1 MKAQTPRS
9 TYRWLPAVIALAL
22 ALISCRALTPQAETP
37 TPERITPPLV
47 TDAPPVL
54 PTVEV
59 APTEAM
65 PTVTA
70 DVPPPVVAPTPWPTV
85 TPEPAADLTPNGP
98 WLLINMGE
106 GLWATNADGSALTQ
120 LTNERVVG
128 PNDLS
133 LAVQPGGRL
142 VAYITGDADHT
153 HNLTLKLLSL
163 PDGGTKTITRLTNAG
178 TEPGNEAML
187 DSRIEAVRAIADF
200 DSLAWSPDGSMLAFI
215 GVQDGPTADLYTYS
229 AGSGEIRR
237 LTDGPSQGYG
247 PHWSPDG
254 RFIVHFGVNSFGT
267 GAGFSMAGGWA
278 AWASG
283 AGVKTLFTGGGS
295 GQEFAGWV
303 NDRQFL
309 INAWRPDCGPQNLRV
324 MDVETGTA
332 RTLVEGCFSSA
343 AAAPFNGKAFVA
355 GGMDGADFH
364 GLWMVDTATGTRV
377 ELQPDSTSWVTT
389 QSVFPDVLAMGSSG
403 TVIFSSDGT
412 RMADSPPA
420 GCTYGYQTAG
430 YGMIYA
436 WACSE
441 VGPEPG
447 LWINGPGIETRKIF
461 EGGAGLP
468 MWSPDNTLL
477 FVSGQTLYKALFFQY
492 DPVPVG
498 IVTGDISAM
507 AWVGVQ

>member
-9 TYRWLPAVIALAL
+9 LFRWLPVVLTLTL
-22 ALISCRALTPQAETP
+22 ALISCRALAPQAETP
-37 TPERITPPLV
+37 PPAQITPVLA
-47 TDAPPVL
+47 TEAPPSPPSVE
-54 PTVEV
+54 PT
-59 APTEAM
+59 PTEII
-65 PTVTA
+65 PTVTPEI
-70 DVPPPVVAPTPWPTV
+70 VPPVVAPTPWPTV
-85 TPEPAADLTPNGP
+85 TPEPQANLNPNGP
-98 WLLINMGE
+98 WLLLNIGE

-128 PNDLS
+128 PSDLS

-142 VAYITGDADHT
+142 VAYITGDVDRT

-163 PDGGTKTITRLTNAG
+163 PDGGVKTITRLTNPG
-178 TEPGNEAML
+178 TEPGNDAML
-187 DSRIEAVRAIADF
+187 DSRIEAVRAMTDF

-215 GVQDGPTADLYTYS
+215 GAQDGTSADLYTYS

-283 AGVKTLFTGGGS
+283 AGVKTLFNGGGS

-303 NDRQFL
+303 NEREFL

-332 RTLVEGCFSSA
+332 RTLVEGCLSSV
-343 AAAPFNGKAFVA
+343 AAAPFSGKAFVA

-364 GLWMVDTATGTRV
+364 GLWMIDPANGTRV
-377 ELQPDSTSWVTT
+377 ELLPESTSWLTT
-389 QSVFPDVLAMGSSG
+389 QSVFPDVLAMTSSG
-403 TVIFSSDGT
+403 AVIFSGDGT
-412 RMADSPPA
+412 RMADSPTA

-441 VGPEPG
+441 IGPEPG
-447 LWINGPGIETRKIF
+447 MWINGPGIETRKIF

-468 MWSPDNTLL
+468 MWAPDNTLL
-477 FVSGQTLYKALFFQY
+477 FVSGRTLYKALFFQY